1 LIIIKTI
8 ENYGRLAIMNDKY
21 TNRIEDQAGIENLVK
36 FDSFYRN
43 KYLDPFIAGYAFVF
57 VTKPSLFIYPIE
69 QANPQKY
76 ENLAYENMVR
86 DPKFTQFT
94 KKDKFNNLDTL
105 IAEQLSYVRD
115 GNNNNI
121 KNFLPLFTNRTKSFS
136 ALDVVMNQQE
146 AFDTKQGYRMVLPTF
161 KTESEGS
168 GSASLAMQETS
179 NLDIIKTLTLWVNY
193 ISNITDGTF
202 HANPDMV
209 KNGVLDYM
217 SSIYYFVLEP
227 DGKTLKY
234 WAKYTGCWPNT
245 IPYAALSYNRGDQ
258 SLVDLEVN
266 FLYMTKEDMNP
277 MILEDFN
284 RVSLDSFIDQNAG
297 SNQDYSILSSDYLT
311 KSLLKTNPN
320 YINNKDSRDP
330 LVFMNEANGT
340 KKFELTFGINSYRD
354 NFESNKFDEN
364 YFQNPE
370 DLFNSDLDKD

>member
-1 LIIIKTI
+1 
-8 ENYGRLAIMNDKY
+8 MNDKY

-115 GNNNNI
+115 SNNNNI